1 MMPKH
6 TSPSS
11 ALRCVIVTLDHHL
24 AGTVNRVRQTLAR
37 EYPGFTLSLHAVSD
51 WSTNPAA
58 LEDCKQEIAKA
69 HVIVANML
77 FIEEHVQA
85 IMPAL
90 KARQDSCDAMAVFMS
105 AGEAIKLTK
114 LGRFRM
120 DKPQSTF
127 MSLLKKLKG
136 SKSDGGSSGARQ
148 MTMLRRLPKI
158 LRFIPGAAQDVR
170 AYFVSMQYW
179 LAGSE
184 ENIANLIRYL
194 STRYVAG
201 LGDPSKVAAPREYPD
216 VGLYHPSIVE
226 RITNDVRKLPN
237 TKSKGTVGLLLLRS
251 YVLARDTGHYDGV
264 IRSFEAKGL
273 RVIPAFAA
281 GLDSRPAIDTFF
293 MKDGMASVDAV
304 VSLSGFSLVGGP
316 AYNDSK
322 AAELTLAKL
331 DVPYIAAH
339 PLEFQTL
346 EEWGASDRGLQ
357 PVEST
362 IMVAIPELEGSTGPI
377 IFGGRSNGSSI
388 ACTGCERG
396 CVFPPSK
403 SREMFVCGER
413 SDMLA
418 ARVAKLVSLRRSER
432 AARKVGIVIFNFP
445 PNAGNTGTAAY
456 LAVFESLHNTLSAM
470 RDGGYAVDVPVT
482 VDALRDAIIIG
493 NKDRYGAM
501 ANVALRISADDHVR
515 REKYLGAI
523 EKQWGPAPGKQQTD
537 GSSIH
542 VLGAQFGNVFVGV
555 QPSFGYEGDPMRLLF
570 EKGFAPTHAF
580 SAFYRWLR
588 EDFKAD
594 AVLHFGTHGALEFM
608 PGKQSGMSGA
618 CWPDRLISDLP
629 NFYLYASNNPSEGM
643 IAKRRGAATLVS
655 YLTPPV
661 AHAGLYRGLVD
672 LKASIDR
679 FRKLAPED
687 VVESDSLVEL
697 IQAQASVLEFADA
710 TPAWPLH
717 EHDMRVSALAT
728 AILELEYTLIPHGL
742 HVVGSTPSDEER
754 ADMLMAVAEASHA
767 VRPER
772 ASIEAVVRG
781 ENSAKVLRLSGLEA
795 TEQTQAMFKELSA
808 TSAKLGQDHEINGLL
823 TALDARYVH
832 PAQGGDLLRTPEILP
847 TGRNLHGFDP
857 FRIPSAYA
865 VIDGAK
871 QAERLLAR
879 HMKDG
884 NALPETVAIVLW
896 GTDNLKNEGGPIGQ
910 VLALLGAKPRFDSFG
925 RLAGA
930 SLIPL
935 EEMTRPRVD
944 CVTTLSGIFRDLL
957 PLQIKLI
964 AEASFLAASADEPLD
979 KNFVRK
985 HALAYQRI
993 HNCDMETAALRVF
1006 CNADGAYG
1014 ANVNNLIESSNW
1026 DNEDAIA
1033 ETYTSR
1039 KSFAYGRSG
1048 KPSQQK
1054 ALLNSVLGDV
1064 ELAYQNLDSVELGV
1078 TTVDNYFDTLGG
1090 ISRSVQRAR
1099 GGTPAPVYIGD
1110 QTSGQGAVRTL
1121 NEQVALETRTRTLN
1135 PKWFEGMLKHGY
1147 EGVRQIE
1154 THVTNTMGWSATTGQ
1169 VSPWVYQKISETFVL
1184 DEAMRNRLAD
1194 LNVTATTKVVARL
1207 LEAHRRDYWKP
1218 DAATLAALERA
1229 GEELEDKLEGIG
1241 MEVAA

>member
-1 MMPKH
+1 MPK
-6 TSPSS
+6 PIS
-11 ALRCVIVTLDHHL
+11 AASTVKVVIVTLDHHL
-24 AGTVNRVRQTLAR
+24 AGTISRVRQTLAK
-37 EYPGFTLSLHAVSD
+37 EFPGFSLSLHAASE
-51 WSTNPAA
+51 WSSNPAA
-58 LEDCKQEIAKA
+58 LETCKDDISKA
-69 HVIVANML
+69 DVIVANML
-77 FIEEHVQA
+77 FIEEHIQA
-85 IMPAL
+85 VMPAL
-90 KARQDSCDAMAVFMS
+90 AARRDSCKALAVFMS
-105 AGEAIKLTK
+105 AGEAIKLTS
-114 LGRFRM
+114 LGRFQM
-120 DKPQSTF
+120 GGPQSGF
-127 MSLLKKLKG
+127 MTLLKKLKG
-136 SKSDGGSSGARQ
+136 SKAESGSSGERQ
-148 MTMLRRLPKI
+148 MKMLRRLPKI
-158 LRFIPGAAQDVR
+158 LRFIPGTAQDVR
-170 AYFVSMQYW
+170 AYFMCMQYW

-184 ENIANLIRYL
+184 ENIGNMIRYL
-194 STRYVAG
+194 VTRYVPG
-201 LGDPSKVAAPREYPD
+201 LADTVKVAAPRSYPD
-216 VGLYHPSIVE
+216 VGLYHPAIAD
-226 RITNDVRKLPN
+226 RIADDVRKLPAGKN
-237 TKSKGTVGLLLLRS
+237 VGTVGLLLLRS
-251 YVLARDTGHYDGV
+251 YVLSRDTGHYDGV
-264 IRSFEAKGL
+264 IKSLEAKGL

-281 GLDSRPAIDTFF
+281 GLDSRPAIENYFLKNGVAT
-293 MKDGMASVDAV
+293 VDAV

-322 AAELTLAKL
+322 AAEDILAKM

-346 EEWGASDRGLQ
+346 EEWGSSDRGLQ
-357 PVEST
+357 PVEGT
-362 IMVAIPELEGSTGPI
+362 IMVAIPELEGATGPMV
-377 IFGGRSNGSSI
+377 FGGRSNGSLV
-388 ACTGCERG
+388 ACRGCERA
-396 CVFPPSK
+396 CVFPVSK
-403 SREMFVCGER
+403 SREMHVCGER
-413 SDMLA
+413 ADMLA
-418 ARVAKLVSLRRSER
+418 ARVTKLVHLRRSER
-432 AARKVGIVIFNFP
+432 ATRKVGVVIFNFP

-456 LAVFESLHNTLSAM
+456 LAVFESLHNTLTAM
-470 RDGGYAVDVPVT
+470 RDNGYSVEVPAT
-482 VDALRDAIIIG
+482 VDALREAIING
-493 NKDRYGAM
+493 NRERYGAL
-501 ANVALRISADDHVR
+501 ANVAFRIPTDDHVR
-515 REKYLGAI
+515 REKWLPAI
-523 EKQWGPAPGKQQTD
+523 EKQWGSAPGKQQTD
-537 GSSIH
+537 GQTIH
-542 VLGAQFGNVFVGV
+542 VLGAHFGNVFVGV

-608 PGKQSGMSGA
+608 PGKQAGMSGN

-643 IAKRRGAATLVS
+643 IAKRRGAATLIS

-672 LKASIDR
+672 LKSSIDR
-679 FRKLAPED
+679 WRKLAPED
-687 VVESDSLVEL
+687 VRESESLVEL
-697 IQAQASVLEFADA
+697 IQAQAAVLDFADA
-710 TPAWPLH
+710 TPAWPYH
-717 EHDMRVSALAT
+717 EHDARVGALAA

-742 HVVGSTPSDEER
+742 HVVGQTPTDEER
-754 ADMLMAVAEASHA
+754 SDLLMAVAEASHG

-772 ASIEAVVRG
+772 AAIEAVVRG
-781 ENSAKVLRLSGLEA
+781 EAIATSVGLSGLEA
-795 TEQTQAMFKELSA
+795 GETTDAMFKELSA
-808 TSAKLGQDHEINGLL
+808 TAVKLGEDHEIEGLL
-823 TALDARYVH
+823 TALDARFVH

-865 VIDGAK
+865 VKDGAL

-879 HMKDG
+879 HLQDG
-884 NALPETVAIVLW
+884 NVLPETVAIVLW

-910 VLALLGAKPRFDSFG
+910 VLALLGARPRFDSFG

-935 EEMTRPRVD
+935 AEMTRPRIDV
-944 CVTTLSGIFRDLL
+944 VTTLSGIFRDLL

-979 KNFVRK
+979 KNYVRK
-985 HALAYQRI
+985 HALDYQRV
-993 HNCDMETAALRVF
+993 HNCDMETASLRVF

-1026 DNEDAIA
+1026 DNEDEIA

-1039 KSFAYGRSG
+1039 KSFAYGRNG
-1048 KPSQQK
+1048 KPTQQK

-1064 ELAYQNLDSVELGV
+1064 DLAYQNLDSVELGV

-1090 ISRSVQRAR
+1090 ISRAVQRAR
-1099 GGTPAPVYIGD
+1099 GGSAAPVYIGD
-1110 QTSGQGAVRTL
+1110 QTSNQGAVRTL

-1169 VSPWVYQKISETFVL
+1169 VSPWVYEKITETFVL

-1194 LNVTATTKVVARL
+1194 LNVTATAKVVSRL

-1218 DAATLAALERA
+1218 DAATLEALERA